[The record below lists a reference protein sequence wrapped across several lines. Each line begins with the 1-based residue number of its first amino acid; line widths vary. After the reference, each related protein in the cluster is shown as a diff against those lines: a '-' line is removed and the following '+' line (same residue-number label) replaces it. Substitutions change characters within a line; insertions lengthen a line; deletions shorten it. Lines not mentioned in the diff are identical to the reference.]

1 MLTTA
6 RETKSI
12 WIHNYE
18 HQIEFIKKLHNKLKR
33 FPLTEE
39 EKAGFAD
46 DLPSFLLKLSV
57 DELENLQTDIQTNLV
72 NKEDAECKM
81 YTVHSYKGL
90 EHNIIRICDDVEL
103 EEENIYYVA
112 TTRSRKQ
119 LIFDISDT
127 YYSDSDY
134 SESDNSE
141 SEYINKHFAKLKSF
155 NKLSF

>member
-1 MLTTA
+1 
-6 RETKSI
+6 
-12 WIHNYE
+12 
-18 HQIEFIKKLHNKLKR
+18 
-33 FPLTEE
+33 
-39 EKAGFAD
+39 
-46 DLPSFLLKLSV
+46 
-57 DELENLQTDIQTNLV
+57 
-72 NKEDAECKM
+72 M

-90 EHNIIRICDDVEL
+90 EHNIIRICDDVKL